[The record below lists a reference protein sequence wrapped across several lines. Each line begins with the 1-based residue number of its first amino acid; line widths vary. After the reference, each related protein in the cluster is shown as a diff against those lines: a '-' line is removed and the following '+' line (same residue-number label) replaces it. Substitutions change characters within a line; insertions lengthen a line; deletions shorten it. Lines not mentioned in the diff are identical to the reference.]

1 MFPMSTAATPKGLRR
16 RARLVEAAAELL
28 MAGGVDAVRH
38 RAVADRAELPLASTT
53 YYFGSLDDL
62 LAAAVSHVSSADAAA
77 ISVRCDALSRR
88 RRGAAATADA
98 LAEVFVG
105 SDTTRAQLATRYEL
119 VVLAARYTGL
129 QDSIRERQGL
139 LSVLHVDALVKSGRT
154 GDVAHAAQLLAV
166 EDGAVVGALA
176 QGDLDAASAARDAL
190 VEVVDVLAP
199 LSAEADFSA
208 PLHWSGA

>member
-1 MFPMSTAATPKGLRR
+1 MSTAATPKGLRR

-62 LAAAVSHVSSADAAA
+62 LAAAVIHLSATDTAA
-77 ISVRCDALSRR
+77 ISQRCEALPRR
-88 RRGAAATADA
+88 RRGAAATAEA

-105 SDTTRAQLATRYEL
+105 RDMTRAQLATRYEL
-119 VVLAARYTGL
+119 VVLAARHAGL
-129 QDSIRERQGL
+129 QDAIRERQGL
-139 LSVLHVDALVKSGRT
+139 LSGLHVDVLAKSGRV
-154 GDVAHAAQLLAV
+154 GDAPHIAQLMAV

-176 QGDLDAASAARDAL
+176 QGAGDAVSAARDAL
-190 VEVVDVLAP
+190 IEVVDVLAP
-199 LSAEADFSA
+199 LSADVGELAEQTS
-208 PLHWSGA
+208 L

>member
-1 MFPMSTAATPKGLRR
+1 MSTAATPKGLRR

-38 RAVADRAELPLASTT
+38 RAVADQAGLPLASTT

-62 LAAAVSHVSSADAAA
+62 LAAAVSHVSAADAAS
-77 ISVRCDALSRR
+77 ISDRCDALSRR
-88 RRGAAATADA
+88 RRGAEATADA

-105 SDTTRAQLATRYEL
+105 SDTTQAQLATRYEL
-119 VVLAARYTGL
+119 VVLAARYAGL
-129 QDSIRERQGL
+129 REAIRERQGL
-139 LSVLHVDALVKSGRT
+139 LSALHVDALVKSGRC
-154 GDVAHAAQLLAV
+154 GDITHVAQLMAV

-176 QGDLDAASAARDAL
+176 QGDREAVTAARDAL

-199 LSAEADFSA
+199 LSADAEFPA

>member
-38 RAVADRAELPLASTT
+38 RAVAERAGLPLASTT

-62 LAAAVSHVSSADAAA
+62 LAAAVTHVSTTDAAS
-77 ISVRCDALSRR
+77 ISGRCESLPRR
-88 RRGAAATADA
+88 RRGAAATAEV

-105 SDTTRAQLATRYEL
+105 RDATREQLATRYEL
-119 VVLAARYTGL
+119 VVLATRYTGL
-129 QDSIRERQGL
+129 QAAIRERRGL
-139 LSVLHVDALVKSGRT
+139 LSALHIDVLAKSGRCV
-154 GDVAHAAQLLAV
+154 DPSHISQLMAI

-176 QGDLDAASAARDAL
+176 QGDGDAAAVARDAL
-190 VEVVDVLAP
+190 IDVVDVLAP
-199 LSAEADFSA
+199 LSAEVGELAEQATS
-208 PLHWSGA
+208 